1 MIFKLLKAL
10 MFAFLILGMIFFAL
24 IILDPNQEIWLKILA
39 VSGIA
44 YLIGMMLAVW
54 HVDI

>member
-10 MFAFLILGMIFFAL
+10 MFAFLVLGMTFFAL

-44 YLIGMMLAVW
+44 YLIGMMLAIW
-54 HVDI
+54 YVDI